1 MEESERTTIFLKAVI
16 HVIDEVCTRVAYLQ
30 DVFDVFA
37 VDIRYPSVCL
47 ELYLRHY
54 ERSLSDSSPLA
65 KKKRTTFQMEIE
77 RVATIIDQEN
87 GLTPFEIREIKT
99 KQDKQ
104 DKARQYSKQD
114 KIEISNIEV
123 KFS

>member
-1 MEESERTTIFLKAVI
+1 
-16 HVIDEVCTRVAYLQ
+16 
-30 DVFDVFA
+30 
-37 VDIRYPSVCL
+37 
-47 ELYLRHY
+47 
-54 ERSLSDSSPLA
+54 
-65 KKKRTTFQMEIE
+65 MEIE

-87 GLTPFEIREIKT
+87 GLTPTEIREIKT

>member
-16 HVIDEVCTRVAYLQ
+16 HVIDEVFTRVAYLQ

-37 VDIRYPSVCL
+37 VDITYPSVCL

-87 GLTPFEIREIKT
+87 GLTPTEIREIKT

-104 DKARQYSKQD
+104 DKARHYSKQD